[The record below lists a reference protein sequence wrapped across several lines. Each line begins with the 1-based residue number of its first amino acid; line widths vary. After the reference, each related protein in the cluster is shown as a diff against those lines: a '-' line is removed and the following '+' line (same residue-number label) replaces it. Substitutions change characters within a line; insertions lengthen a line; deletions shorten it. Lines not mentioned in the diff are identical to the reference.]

1 VRHRL
6 RLITILLLVIGF
18 SIAGLMKLRFETNI
32 LEVLP
37 ANHPSVEALKISQR
51 HFDNDQQVV
60 LLLQSETEEIYEE
73 DIEEL
78 AAHLRERLSPAKVVY
93 KSELEEDP
101 SLFSEALA
109 AIWRYAPPDDV
120 QRMSIRLLD
129 NAALKT
135 HLDGVKEEIRAS
147 FDQQKSTMAAY
158 DPLGFLQHP
167 VIEEFIDSEMS
178 FQSDD
183 GKSRIL
189 LIQNPQPTGDYQKD
203 ALWLDEIRQSVRSWS
218 GMEELGLD
226 LGLTGGPVFNAEIG
240 AGMEQDM
247 SGTIMLTGVLVGL
260 LFLLVQRH
268 PGQLLMISLLL
279 GLSFL
284 ITLGIGGWVFGTLN
298 LVSVGFAAILLGLVV
313 DYGVV
318 IARES
323 IGGISSTRSLRREI
337 SPGIL
342 WAAITTAIVFGLL
355 TLSTFNG
362 VRQLGG
368 LIVIGLITGASV
380 MLIFMP
386 GFIWRFPS
394 KPAKLLLKAPFF
406 GSVASRSVVGS
417 CLLLAISVFAIK
429 GEPDISFNF
438 SMVQPSSSEAAA
450 TFEKIQQKF
459 PAWSDRNL
467 QMIAS
472 ADSWEELRDAAG
484 MARERLQKLKAEGV
498 LLHFQWPVELIPVTE
513 FEKTNEVALAEI
525 SGNREE
531 IIGTLKSNGFSE
543 TGVAMDEMVLESL
556 ARAAGPKD
564 DHALAENFLRQ
575 TADGTCYLS
584 GTIMVA
590 ELVTAENIG
599 LLAPLSSDRFNVTG
613 WSMIQAVLQPSVKR
627 DFYVIFLPA
636 TGALLLTLI
645 LVFRSLRDAA
655 ISIAVLVTALALV
668 NAFVAA
674 TGQAWNFLN
683 GMAIPLIVGT
693 GIDYSIHLIFALRR
707 SDGDFGKVWNGV
719 GKAICFC
726 GVSTSIGFGSL
737 LFASNEM
744 LRSMGLLCSL
754 GVLLTTFLSVLVI
767 PGLWQRR
774 FH

>member
-1 VRHRL
+1 
-6 RLITILLLVIGF
+6 
-18 SIAGLMKLRFETNI
+18 MKLRFETDI

-37 ANHPSVEALKISQR
+37 TNLPSVEALKVSQK
-51 HFDNDQQVV
+51 HFDNNQQVV
-60 LLLQSETEEIYEE
+60 LLLQSDAEEIYEQ
-73 DIEEL
+73 DVEEL
-78 AAHLRERLSPAKVVY
+78 AAHLRVKLSAAKVVY

-101 SLFSEALA
+101 SLFGEALA
-109 AIWRYAPPDDV
+109 EIWRYAPPADV
-120 QRMSIRLLD
+120 KRLSARLLD
-129 NAALKT
+129 NAALKA
-135 HLDGVKEEIRAS
+135 HIGEVKEEIRGS

-167 VIEEFIDSEMS
+167 VIGEFIDSEMS

-183 GKSRIL
+183 GKSQIL
-189 LIQNPQPTGDYQKD
+189 LIQNPHPTTDYRKD
-203 ALWLDEIRQSVRSWS
+203 LVWLDEIRQSVRSWS
-218 GMEELGLD
+218 GMEELGLTF
-226 LGLTGGPVFNAEIG
+226 GLTGGPVFNAEIG

-247 SGTIMLTGVLVGL
+247 SGTIMLTSVLVGL

-323 IGGISSTRSLRREI
+323 IGGISSPGSLRRKI
-337 SPGIL
+337 APGIL
-342 WAAITTAIVFGLL
+342 WAALTTAIVFGLL

-386 GFIWRFPS
+386 RFISKFPS

-406 GSVASRSVVGS
+406 GSLASRSVVGGS
-417 CLLLAISVFAIK
+417 VLLAIGVFAIK
-429 GEPDISFNF
+429 GEPEISFNF
-438 SMVQPSSSEAAA
+438 SIVQPSSSEASA
-450 TFEKIQQKF
+450 TFAKIQENF
-459 PAWSDRNL
+459 PAWSDQNL

-472 ADSWEELRDAAG
+472 AESWEELRDAVG
-484 MARERLQKLKAEGV
+484 TARERLEKLKAEGV
-498 LLHFQWPVELIPVTE
+498 LLHFQWPVELIPNSG
-513 FEKTNEVALAEI
+513 FENANKEVLAEI
-525 SGNREE
+525 SGKREE
-531 IIGTLKSNGFSE
+531 IIRTLESNGFSE
-543 TGVAMDEMVLESL
+543 SGVAMDKMVLESL
-556 ARAAGPKD
+556 PGQEGPN
-564 DHALAENFLRQ
+564 DHNALSKNFLRQ
-575 TADGTCYLS
+575 TPDGKCHLS
-584 GTIMVA
+584 GSVMVA
-590 ELVTAENIG
+590 EPITAENIG
-599 LLAPLSSDRFNVTG
+599 ILAPLSSDQFNVTG
-613 WSMIQAVLQPSVKR
+613 WSVIQAVLQPSVKR

-636 TGALLLTLI
+636 TGVLLLTLV

-655 ISIAVLVTALALV
+655 ISIAVLFTALALV

-674 TGQAWNFLN
+674 TGQSWNFLS

-707 SDGDFGKVWNGV
+707 SEGDLGKVWNGV

-726 GVSTSIGFGSL
+726 GLSTSIGFGSL

-754 GVLLTTFLSVLVI
+754 GVLLTTLLSVLVV

-774 FH
+774 GR